1 MSRTV
6 LGHTVLRT
14 EDRALLTGAARYVD
28 DVAVVTGAAWA
39 VFVRSVYA
47 HAELRRVDTAAAQ
60 GAPGVLAVCVAAD
73 LDLPLA
79 PAMGGDGKMDRPRL
93 ATGRVRFVGE
103 PIAVVV
109 AQTRAQAY
117 DAADLV
123 VVDAD
128 PLPPVVD
135 PLAAVEPETPLL
147 FPEFGAN
154 QTTGPVP
161 AASGDGWPA
170 AEVVVRTRLR
180 HRRIAP
186 APMEPNGAVAVPEGD
201 RLTVYASTQSV
212 FGVRGEI
219 ARALGVDE
227 SAVTVRAPAVGGGFG
242 AKGGV
247 YNEQVVVAALARRLG
262 RAVAWTETRAENLVN
277 MTHARAQVHD
287 VEIGAKRDGTIVGLR
302 VRTVAD
308 VGAYPIRGAFIPMV
322 TRFMASGCYRIPAI
336 EALAVIVVTN
346 TTPTGPYRGAG
357 RPEAAAMCERSV
369 NVLAGALGLDPIEV
383 RRRNFVAADAFPY
396 RTATGA
402 TYDTGDYHAA
412 LGEAVRVSRYDEWRA
427 EQVDAP
433 DARRPPATGD
443 RPRELRRS
451 QRPRR

>member
-1 MSRTV
+1 
-6 LGHTVLRT
+6 
-14 EDRALLTGAARYVD
+14 
-28 DVAVVTGAAWA
+28 
-39 VFVRSVYA
+39 
-47 HAELRRVDTAAAQ
+47 
-60 GAPGVLAVCVAAD
+60 
-73 LDLPLA
+73 
-79 PAMGGDGKMDRPRL
+79 MGGDGKMDRPRL

-135 PLAAVEPETPLL
+135 PLAAVEPEMPLL

-161 AASGDGWPA
+161 AASGDGWPD

-262 RAVAWTETRAENLVN
+262 
-277 MTHARAQVHD
+277 
-287 VEIGAKRDGTIVGLR
+287 G
-302 VRTVAD
+302 
-308 VGAYPIRGAFIPMV
+308 PSRG
-322 TRFMASGCYRIPAI
+322 
-336 EALAVIVVTN
+336 
-346 TTPTGPYRGAG
+346 
-357 RPEAAAMCERSV
+357 
-369 NVLAGALGLDPIEV
+369 
-383 RRRNFVAADAFPY
+383 
-396 RTATGA
+396 
-402 TYDTGDYHAA
+402 
-412 LGEAVRVSRYDEWRA
+412 
-427 EQVDAP
+427 
-433 DARRPPATGD
+433 
-443 RPRELRRS
+443 
-451 QRPRR
+451 PRRAPRTWST